1 MPTPLP
7 NLVKKPAKATGADQR
22 PSEREVDETLDE
34 SFPASDP
41 PAFGGTTGA
50 GAPDDAK
57 SVAKPR
63 R

>member
-1 MPTPLP
+1 MPTSLP
-7 NLVKKPAKATGADQR
+7 NLVRKPAKPTKTDKR
-22 PSEREVDETLDE
+22 PSEREVDEALDD

-41 PAFGGTTGA
+41 PAFGGPTGA

-63 R
+63 G